1 MAAGAVCG
9 VQRLDPPVTGGVRL
23 ERDGQP
29 TSLRKEEVMVAQ
41 LALAPTIAAHIA
53 AINSFDLDGIM
64 DTFADDALVNDFSR
78 EFWGLDHIRAFMS
91 KEFVGD
97 HVTVEP
103 VEVVENA
110 GMWCVRCR
118 YDGDYDKTG
127 LPDPLIMTNYI
138 RLRNGKIVTLFVIK
152 NTEPQY

>member
-1 MAAGAVCG
+1 M
-9 VQRLDPPVTGGVRL
+9 T
-23 ERDGQP
+23 
-29 TSLRKEEVMVAQ
+29 AQ
-41 LALAPTIAAHIA
+41 LTMDAAITAHIA
-53 AINSFDLDGIM
+53 AINSFDVDAIM

-78 EFWGLDHIRAFMS
+78 EFWGRDRIRAFVS

-103 VEVVENA
+103 VEVVDNA

-127 LPDPLIMTNYI
+127 LPDPLIMTNYF
-138 RLRNGKIVTLFVIK
+138 RLRDGKIVTVFIIK

>member
-1 MAAGAVCG
+1 MTAVST
-9 VQRLDPPVTGGVRL
+9 VQRLDPPVTGGPRL
-23 ERDGQP
+23 ELDSHP
-29 TSLRKEEVMVAQ
+29 TSLRKEEVMTAQ
-41 LALAPTIAAHIA
+41 LTMDAAVTAHIA
-53 AINSFDLDGIM
+53 AINSFDVDAIM

-78 EFWGLDHIRAFMS
+78 EFWGRDRIRAFVS

-103 VEVVENA
+103 VEVVDNA

-127 LPDPLIMTNYI
+127 LPDPLIMTNYF
-138 RLRNGKIVTLFVIK
+138 RLRDGKIVTVFIIK

>member
-1 MAAGAVCG
+1 M
-9 VQRLDPPVTGGVRL
+9 T
-23 ERDGQP
+23 
-29 TSLRKEEVMVAQ
+29 AQ
-41 LALAPTIAAHIA
+41 LTLDPTIAAHIV
-53 AINSFDLDGIM
+53 AINAFDMDSIM

-78 EFWGLDHIRAFMS
+78 EFWGHDHIRTFMS

-97 HVTVEP
+97 HVTIVP
-103 VEVVENA
+103 IEVVDNA

-127 LPDPLIMTNYI
+127 LPDPLIMTNYFRI
-138 RLRNGKIVTLFVIK
+138 GDGKIVTLFVIK

>member
-1 MAAGAVCG
+1 MARSA
-9 VQRLDPPVTGGVRL
+9 LDPPVTGGVRL
-23 ERDGQP
+23 VLDGHP
-29 TSLRKEEVMVAQ
+29 TSLRKEQEMVAQ
-41 LALAPTIAAHIA
+41 LALDPAITAHIA
-53 AINSFDLDGIM
+53 AINGLDVDAIM
-64 DTFADDALVNDFSR
+64 DTFADDALVNDASR
-78 EFWGLDHIRAFMS
+78 EFWGREHIRAFMA

-103 VEVVENA
+103 VEAVDNA

-127 LPDPLIMTNYI
+127 LPDPLIMTNYF
-138 RLRNGKIVTLFVIK
+138 RLRDGKIVSLLVIK